1 MDTFTY
7 SYPVKV
13 YFGEKAAEKNLGGE
27 LAKVGQNVLLAYGG
41 GSIKK
46 NGVYEELM
54 GILKNA
60 GKTVTEFT
68 GIMSNP
74 TYEKV
79 QEGARLA
86 KEHQIDFILA
96 VGGGSVIDC
105 CKIVSAQSKLE
116 KDIWDFEYAEHGQPT
131 QFIPMGAV
139 VTAFGTGAEMNN
151 GAVIT
156 NTEQMMKS
164 PLWGAFYDFAVLDPV
179 YTMTMP
185 MKQVISGAF
194 DSLSHSMETY
204 MGSPREVNLSDE
216 INEATQRNII
226 RNIRATLQNPQDIQ
240 ARSELVWAAA
250 MAENGILK
258 IGKTTDFQ
266 CHMLEHQ
273 LGAYT
278 DCNHGQ
284 GLAVLHPALYR
295 RMIPESSKQ
304 FARLAVEVWNV
315 DPAGKSEEDLANA
328 FVDALAAFIKEIGL
342 PTTLAEMNIPE
353 DTDFKAIADSTIL
366 TGGCA
371 KKFTREELL
380 EVLLES
386 R

>member
-1 MDTFTY
+1 MNSFTY

-13 YFGEKAAEKNLGGE
+13 YFGEKAAAKNLAAE
-27 LAKVGQNVLLAYGG
+27 LAEVGPNVMLAYGG

-46 NGVYEELM
+46 NGIYDELM
-54 GILKNA
+54 GILKDA
-60 GKTVTEFT
+60 GKTVTEFA

-74 TYEKV
+74 IYAKV
-79 QEGARLA
+79 QEGAALA
-86 KEHQIDFILA
+86 KEKNIDFILA
-96 VGGGSVIDC
+96 VGGGSAIDC
-105 CKIVSAQSKLE
+105 CKIVSAQAKLD
-116 KDIWDFEYAEHGQPT
+116 KDIWELEYTDHKQPT
-131 QFIPMGAV
+131 EFIPMGAV

-156 NTEQMMKS
+156 NEEKMLKS
-164 PLWGAFYDFAVLDPV
+164 ALWGAFYSFAILDPA

-204 MGSPREVNLSDE
+204 MGFPREVNLSDE

-226 RNIRATLQNPQDIQ
+226 RNIRATLKDPQDIQ
-240 ARSELVWAAA
+240 ARSELIWAAA

-258 IGKTTDFQ
+258 IGKVTDFQ

-284 GLAVLHPALYR
+284 GLAVLHPSMYR
-295 RMIPESSKQ
+295 HMMPEANRQ
-304 FARLAVEVWNV
+304 FARMATEVWGI
-315 DPAGKSEEDLANA
+315 DPSGKTEAELAA
-328 FVDALAAFIKEIGL
+328 DFVDALADFIREIGL
-342 PTTLAEMNIPE
+342 PTTFAEMNIPA
-353 DTDFKAIADSTIL
+353 DTDYKAIAESTVL

-371 KKFTREELL
+371 KKFTRDELL
-380 EVLLES
+380 EVLLEC

>member
-1 MDTFTY
+1 MNTFTY

-13 YFGEKAAEKNLGGE
+13 YFGEKVAANNLASE
-27 LAKVGQNVLLAYGG
+27 LASAGPNVMFAYGG

-46 NGVYEELM
+46 NGIYDELM
-54 GILKNA
+54 GILKDA

-68 GIMSNP
+68 EIMSNP
-74 TYEKV
+74 TYAKV
-79 QEGARLA
+79 QEGAVLA
-86 KEHQIDFILA
+86 KEKNIDFILA

-105 CKIVSAQSKLE
+105 CKIVSAQAKLD
-116 KDIWDFEYAEHGQPT
+116 KDIWELEYTDHKQPT
-131 QFIPMGAV
+131 EFIPMGAV

-156 NTEQMMKS
+156 NEEKMLKS
-164 PLWGAFYDFAVLDPV
+164 ALWGAFYSFAILDPA

-204 MGSPREVNLSDE
+204 VGSPREVNLSDE

-226 RNIRATLQNPQDIQ
+226 RNIRATLKDPQNIQ
-240 ARSELVWAAA
+240 TRSELIWAAA

-258 IGKTTDFQ
+258 IGKATDFQ

-284 GLAVLHPALYR
+284 GLAVLHPVLYR
-295 RMIPESSKQ
+295 HMMPEANQQ
-304 FARLAVEVWNV
+304 FARLATEVWGI
-315 DPAGKSEEDLANA
+315 DPAGKGEAELAA
-328 FVDALAAFIKEIGL
+328 DFVDALADFIREIGL
-342 PTTLAEMNIPE
+342 PTTFAEMDIPA
-353 DTDFKAIADSTIL
+353 DTDYKAIADSTVL

-380 EVLLES
+380 EVLLEC